1 MAEEKK
7 DEGAGGPLKMLPEE
21 SLERYRDAMMDK
33 FSQFL
38 WRLPRGDA
46 SSSGSHSRGATPF
59 KVQVNFVIPIFKG
72 LIDADGVD
80 KNLNLLEAYFS
91 GHDISNRE
99 MIAFALLKSAPR
111 VKD

>member
-1 MAEEKK
+1 MHLHLA
-7 DEGAGGPLKMLPEE
+7 AT
-21 SLERYRDAMMDK
+21 LE
-33 FSQFL
+33 
-38 WRLPRGDA
+38 
-46 SSSGSHSRGATPF
+46 
-59 KVQVNFVIPIFKG
+59 VNFAIPILEG

-99 MIAFALLKSAPR
+99 MISFALQKSAPR

>member
-38 WRLPRGDA
+38 
-46 SSSGSHSRGATPF
+46 
-59 KVQVNFVIPIFKG
+59 
-72 LIDADGVD
+72 
-80 KNLNLLEAYFS
+80 
-91 GHDISNRE
+91 
-99 MIAFALLKSAPR
+99 
-111 VKD
+111 